1 MTEIYLGGSKYFDES
16 TGQYTNGYSPQ
27 GKTSATPDIPQPVP
41 TSLGTSIK
49 VATPDL
55 IQFNEEAI
63 PIEYMTDLLFEQVGG
78 QEIISISRNDI
89 VNGQQVLYRPIKNIP
104 QVSASFSPLNMF
116 AAIDD
121 TNSYFKNF
129 VIQFDTK
136 VPEVGSDSSANEVSE
151 VIYIDDTNGNLVI
164 NTINMLADEVVEVQ
178 VLTSGGPVGDIIY

>member
-1 MTEIYLGGSKYFDES
+1 MVDAVP
-16 TGQYTNGYSPQ
+16 N
-27 GKTSATPDIPQPVP
+27 IPNP
-41 TSLGTSIK
+41 TAASLGNSIK

-104 QVSASFSPLNMF
+104 QVAASFSPLNMF

-136 VPEVGSDSSANEVSE
+136 VPEIGSNSSNNEVPE
-151 VIYIDDTNGNLVI
+151 IIYIDETNGNLVI
-164 NTINMLADEVVEVQ
+164 NTINMLSDEFVEVQ
-178 VLTSGGPVGDIIY
+178 VLTSEGPIGDIIY